1 MKLVDRND
9 PSRVAVSR
17 IFRVNSVGPD
27 VAPEITVLSPET
39 FAAGTVLR
47 LNSVGNELFAEVQLQ
62 ANVNDADGPI
72 PDESIVW
79 TTDRGDLQPDG
90 DVLATGEFGIV
101 RLYATD
107 CSGATHVV
115 TLTANDGTGNVV
127 TATGTIELMCED

>member
-1 MKLVDRND
+1 MVSIFADGRHRAATGSPIRYGQMSPPPDSQPQRRTGRSLECDRGRRD
-9 PSRVAVSR
+9 HEP
-17 IFRVNSVGPD
+17 
-27 VAPEITVLSPET
+27 
-39 FAAGTVLR
+39 
-47 LNSVGNELFAEVQLQ
+47 
-62 ANVNDADGPI
+62 DADGPI